1 MITKEQFERF
11 NKHFTVREAVT
22 INADFDLITSF
33 AEIQNALQTF
43 TSNTFFQ
50 DSSWEETYSET
61 ARSDGYAIYDKAKDS
76 FIQPVSDLDD
86 VIEFIE
92 DTMDE
97 CIQDLEKMD

>member
-1 MITKEQFERF
+1 MFPRY
-11 NKHFTVREAVT
+11 
-22 INADFDLITSF
+22 
-33 AEIQNALQTF
+33 
-43 TSNTFFQ
+43 FQ

-61 ARSDGYAIYDKAKDS
+61 TNSDGYAIYSKASDS

-86 VIEFIE
+86 IIEFIE

>member
-1 MITKEQFERF
+1 MITKQQFERF
-11 NKHFTVREAVT
+11 NEHFVVRETVT
-22 INADFDLITSF
+22 ISVDFDLNTTF
-33 AEIQNALQTF
+33 DEIKDALQNCTAD
-43 TSNTFFQ
+43 TFFQ

-61 ARSDGYAIYDKAKDS
+61 TKSDGYAIYSKASDS

>member
-1 MITKEQFERF
+1 MITKQQFERF
-11 NKHFTVREAVT
+11 NEHFVVRETVT
-22 INADFDLITSF
+22 ISADFDLNATF
-33 AEIQNALQTF
+33 DEIKDALQNCTAD
-43 TSNTFFQ
+43 TFFQ

-61 ARSDGYAIYDKAKDS
+61 TNSDGYAIYSKVSDL

-86 VIEFIE
+86 IIEFIE

>member
-1 MITKEQFERF
+1 MITKQQFESF
-11 NKHFTVREAVT
+11 NEHFTVREAVT
-22 INADFDLITSF
+22 ISADFDLNVTF
-33 AEIQNALQTF
+33 DEIKDALQNCTAD
-43 TSNTFFQ
+43 TFFQ

-61 ARSDGYAIYDKAKDS
+61 TNSDGYAIYSKASDS

-86 VIEFIE
+86 IIEFIE

>member
-1 MITKEQFERF
+1 MITKEQFDRF
-11 NKHFTVREAVT
+11 NEHFVVREAVT
-22 INADFDLITSF
+22 ISADFDLNITF
-33 AEIQNALQTF
+33 DEVKNALQNF
-43 TSNTFFQ
+43 TSDTFFQ

-61 ARSDGYAIYDKAKDS
+61 TNSDGYAIYSKASDS

-97 CIQDLEKMD
+97 CIQDLENMD

>member
-11 NKHFTVREAVT
+11 NEHFVVRETVT
-22 INADFDLITSF
+22 INADFDLNTTF
-33 AEIQNALQTF
+33 DEIEDALQNF

-61 ARSDGYAIYDKAKDS
+61 ASSDGYAIYDKAHDL
-76 FIQPVSDLDD
+76 FIQPVSNLDD

-92 DTMDE
+92 DKMDE
-97 CIQDLEKMD
+97 CIQDLENMN

>member
-1 MITKEQFERF
+1 MITKQQFERF
-11 NKHFTVREAVT
+11 NEHFVVREAVT
-22 INADFDLITSF
+22 ISADFDLNTTF
-33 AEIQNALQTF
+33 DEIKDALQNCTAD
-43 TSNTFFQ
+43 TFFQ

-61 ARSDGYAIYDKAKDS
+61 TNSDGYAIYSKASDS

-97 CIQDLEKMD
+97 CIQDLENMD